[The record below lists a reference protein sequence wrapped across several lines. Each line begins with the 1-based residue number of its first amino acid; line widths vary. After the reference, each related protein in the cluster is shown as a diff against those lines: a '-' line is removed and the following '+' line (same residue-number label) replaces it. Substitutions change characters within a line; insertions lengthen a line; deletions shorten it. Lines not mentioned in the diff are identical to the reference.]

1 MPGGDSMS
9 RHSRIDDDRG
19 TSLVELLVAMGIFLV
34 VMAVV
39 TTVAISG
46 LRTVT
51 TATAVSDIQVA
62 QQNALLWTTRLLRYA
77 DNPVE
82 GLNPTPWVDYDSAS
96 NAEGASAV
104 TFYTYSGTGPLDG
117 VPYRVV
123 LELDAAGDLVTE
135 VSTPQKPTESY
146 EGWCWTPDTGDC
158 STITEDTARRVLVAA
173 SDGHTPGL
181 TLTYRDEGGTVL
193 EVPGAGGSV
202 DAWND
207 WASQVDTVD
216 IRIFDTETP
225 ASEVSQLVKLEN
237 PR

>member
-1 MPGGDSMS
+1 MS
-9 RHSRIDDDRG
+9 AQDRVHDDRG
-19 TSLVELLVAMGIFLV
+19 TSLVELLVAMGVFLV

-46 LRTVT
+46 FRTVT
-51 TATAVSDIQVA
+51 TATQLSDIQVA

-77 DNPVE
+77 DNPLE
-82 GLNPTPWVDYDSAS
+82 GVSPTPWVAYDSAS
-96 NAEGASAV
+96 NAEGTSGM

-117 VPYRVV
+117 VPYRVL
-123 LELDAAGDLVTE
+123 LEVDADGDLVTE
-135 VSTPQKPTESY
+135 VWTPQKPTESY

-158 STITEDTARRVLVAA
+158 STISEDTARRVLVAA

-181 TLTYRDEGGTVL
+181 TLTFRDEDGAVL

-202 DAWND
+202 DAWAD